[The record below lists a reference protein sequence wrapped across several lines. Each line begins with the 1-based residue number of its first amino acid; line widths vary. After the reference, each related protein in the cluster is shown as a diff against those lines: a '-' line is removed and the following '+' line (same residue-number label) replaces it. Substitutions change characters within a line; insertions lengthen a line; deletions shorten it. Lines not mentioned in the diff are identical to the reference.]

1 MVDKKNES
9 VTNFSRPFGATL
21 EDIAKA
27 AAVSLATASR
37 CLNRPETVRPEKRK
51 RIFAAVERLN
61 YVPHGA
67 ARALASKRTRMIGAV
82 FPSLD
87 STLFG
92 GALDSFQKTVAIAGY
107 SVLIASSEYDPDRER
122 THIQNLLASGVEALM
137 LVGAAR
143 DPAIYRLIDAKHVP
157 YVLSWVY
164 DPDRQHAYIGFDNA
178 GAASHLTNY
187 LMMLGHRRFGV
198 ISGITEGND
207 RAQSRLRGI
216 QSALAD
222 KSLEL
227 DPDCLIERPFSVED
241 GRDVF
246 HLLMSM
252 ARPPTAIICGSSP
265 FAYGAL
271 FEAAEMGIKVPDT
284 VSVASFDDMWLAP
297 HISPPLTTVR
307 TPRHEMGEQAAHYL
321 VAKLEG
327 RRVALPRALET
338 KLVVRKS
345 TGSAPPD

>member
-1 MVDKKNES
+1 MTAKKIES
-9 VTNFSRPFGATL
+9 AIKIPRPSGVTL

-27 AAVSLATASR
+27 AEVSLATASR
-37 CLNRPETVRPEKRK
+37 CLNRPESVRPEKRK
-51 RIFAAVERLN
+51 RIFEAVERLN

-87 STLFG
+87 NTLFG
-92 GALDSFQKTVAIAGY
+92 GALDTFQKTVAIAGY
-107 SVLIASSEYDPDRER
+107 TVLIASSEYDPDRER
-122 THIQNLLASGVEALM
+122 THIQNLLASGVEALL

-143 DPAIYRLIDAKHVP
+143 DPAIYRLIDAMHVP

-164 DPDRQHAYIGFDNA
+164 EPDRQHAYVGFDNA
-178 GAASHLTNY
+178 GAAAHLTDY

-198 ISGITEGND
+198 ISGITDGND

-222 KSLEL
+222 KALEL
-227 DPDCLIERPFSVED
+227 DPECLFERRFSVED
-241 GRDVF
+241 GRNVF

-252 ARPPTAIICGSSP
+252 AIPPTAIICGSAP
-265 FAYGAL
+265 FAYGSL
-271 FEAAEMGIKVPDT
+271 FEAAEMEIEVPDT
-284 VSVASFDDMWLAP
+284 VSVACFDDMWLAP

-307 TPRHEMGEQAAHYL
+307 TPRYEMGEQAAHYL
-321 VAKLEG
+321 IAKLEG
-327 RRVALPRALET
+327 RQVVLPRALET

-345 TGSAPPD
+345 TGPAPTE